1 MEIKTRDQTAP
12 RWRLHHA
19 SLLQRD
25 VSVSSEDQVIDDV
38 DAERLP
44 RLHKFPRE
52 EEVVA
57 GRRRVTRGVVV
68 KDDDARCVVIEGEAE
83 DVPRGDRRGVQCP
96 NIDLTLPDDAVLRIE
111 VDRAQALLNVV
122 AVADDERS

>member
-57 GRRRVTRGVVV
+57 GRRRVTRGGVV

-83 DVPRGDRRGVQCP
+83 DVPRGDRRGVQVP
-96 NIDLTLPDDAVLRIE
+96 NIDPTLPPTPLLPTISHLP
-111 VDRAQALLNVV
+111 QALLPSS
-122 AVADDERS
+122 AQPA